1 MQVKFRSSSTFAA
14 FQVLSSHARPVPLAR
29 IGKPWSAGTVPGT
42 GFLPRGPE
50 TSPLLPLGSQAGSP
64 GLGKPSGPH
73 RRGWVTFSSA
83 RQVLP
88 RISPEGSSRG
98 HAERCPQG
106 WRAGLASGAPNGTG
120 GESPRDHAEG
130 EPSNPSP
137 SGNGALQ
144 SDFHFS
150 ETERL

>member
-14 FQVLSSHARPVPLAR
+14 FQVLSSHVRPVPLPR

-50 TSPLLPLGSQAGSP
+50 TAPLLPLGSQAGSP

-73 RRGWVTFSSA
+73 RRGWVAF
-83 RQVLP
+83 RCFPGFPLRVP
-88 RISPEGSSRG
+88 
-98 HAERCPQG
+98 AEVTLSGAP
-106 WRAGLASGAPNGTG
+106 RAGGPAWRQGPPNGTG

-150 ETERL
+150 ETEHL

>member
-1 MQVKFRSSSTFAA
+1 MQVKFRSSLTFAA
-14 FQVLSSHARPVPLAR
+14 FQVLSSHVRPVPLPR

-42 GFLPRGPE
+42 RFLPRGPE

-73 RRGWVTFSSA
+73 RRGWVAFSSA

-106 WRAGLASGAPNGTG
+106 WRAGLASGAP
-120 GESPRDHAEG
+120 
-130 EPSNPSP
+130 
-137 SGNGALQ
+137 
-144 SDFHFS
+144 
-150 ETERL
+150 